1 MTPRAPSSCLWC
13 FERNGTDWNGM
24 ERNGMERNGTYQVPM
39 RCYGD
44 KPSWFRKVSPSGA
57 VPVANIDGRVIS
69 ESNVIMQVFGICAF
83 SFVCVAES
91 AAVVLCMKIGR
102 KFIHYFCLL
111 VQTAAVFRSSVC
123 CAKCD
128 WSNFTPDCR
137 MMSLAPSLS
146 AWLFGWI
153 FSLSLL
159 HLYAWL
165 TLHSLS

>member
-102 KFIHYFCLL
+102 KLFIIFVFWYRQQQCFAAEF
-111 VQTAAVFRSSVC
+111 VVRRVIGQTLPQVAV
-123 CAKCD
+123 
-128 WSNFTPDCR
+128 
-137 MMSLAPSLS
+137 
-146 AWLFGWI
+146 
-153 FSLSLL
+153 
-159 HLYAWL
+159 
-165 TLHSLS
+165 